1 MKNFLILVTVLILF
15 AGCEEKNIKPI
26 IMEAVDTERIPV
38 QESWN
43 SQIIFSENGD
53 KQAILFADHIIVYED
68 EEEKAKHLEGV
79 KINFYDNDGSISS
92 VLTSKRGK
100 VDDVTNDMYA
110 IDSVVAVSDSGVV
123 LETDELL
130 FRKKDNKIVSD
141 RFVTITSDDEKIE
154 GYGFESD
161 QGLDNYTIFNITYY
175 TRLEKSK

>member
-1 MKNFLILVTVLILF
+1 MRYIVLIILLF
-15 AGCEEKNIKPI
+15 LAAGCEEKNIKPV
-26 IMEAVDTERIPV
+26 IMEAVDTDRIPV
-38 QESWN
+38 QESWD
-43 SQIIFSENGD
+43 SQIIFTDNGEQ
-53 KQAILFADHIIVYED
+53 QAILYADHIIVYED
-68 EEEKAKHLEGV
+68 EAEKAKHLEGV
-79 KINFYDNDGSISS
+79 KIDFYDKDGQISS
-92 VLTSKRGK
+92 VLTSKRGR

-130 FRKKDNKIVSD
+130 FRNRDNKIVSD

-175 TRLEKSK
+175 TRLDKKK